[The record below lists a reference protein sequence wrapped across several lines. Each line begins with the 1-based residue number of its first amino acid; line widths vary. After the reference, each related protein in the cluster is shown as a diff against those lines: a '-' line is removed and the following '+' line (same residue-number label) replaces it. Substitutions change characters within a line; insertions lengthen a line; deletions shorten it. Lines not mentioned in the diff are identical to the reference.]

1 MEKVTKIKIA
11 FYKYPRESAWYKVV
25 LHQLTCWW
33 TRGEYSHVEVVLGRN
48 ADGTNI
54 CASSSA
60 RDGGVRIKNI
70 KMPSYKWDLIEVEAD
85 VAQVRAWFDGQEGK
99 KYDYLAWLGFL
110 WRRETGS
117 RNRWFC
123 SEAVATALGYADG
136 WRFDPNTLFV
146 ILKGI
151 DYDKRDT
158 YV

>member
-1 MEKVTKIKIA
+1 MLKKIFEADNHNIIISSIGSGATKA
-11 FYKYPRESAWYKVV
+11 
-25 LHQLTCWW
+25 
-33 TRGEYSHVEVVLGRN
+33 G
-48 ADGTNI
+48 
-54 CASSSA
+54 ASV
-60 RDGGVRIKNI
+60 GVRIKNI
-70 KMPSYKWDLIEVEAD
+70 KMPSYKWDFIEVEAD
-85 VAQVRAWFDGQEGK
+85 PERVRAWFEGQAGK

-146 ILKGI
+146 VLRGI
-151 DYDKRDT
+151 DYDKRDI